1 MNPVTLSRC
10 KTSLLAA
17 ALGASLGM
25 LPSAQAATLSDD
37 KIRIGVLGDMSSVYA
52 DVCGPGCVTAVQ
64 MAVEDFGGQIDGK
77 PIEVVS
83 ADDQNKPDVGSA
95 IVRKWVDSEQVDM
108 VTGLVASSVT
118 GAVTNI
124 LGDAGK
130 IALIAGS
137 GSNAFTTSACS
148 PYNVHWTYDVVALA
162 QGTVKPMVQ
171 AGKKNWFFITA
182 DYAFGHALEKVATG
196 VIEAN
201 GGQVLGAVK
210 VPLGT
215 TDFSSYILQAQSS
228 GADVVAMANAGGDF
242 VNALK
247 NAAEFGLTDMMDVA
261 GLLVLTQSVQALDP
275 DVAGGLK
282 LTTGFYWDLDD
293 ASRDWSARFKA
304 RHGGIPSM
312 IHAGIYSATLHY
324 LNSIAASG
332 SDEGKVVMKHMKD
345 TRPNDFFARNAV
357 LRADGRMVH
366 DMYHVRIKPAEE
378 RRHDD
383 DIFEI
388 VEVIPGDQAYAAM
401 QPQCDFK

>member
-1 MNPVTLSRC
+1 MNPVTPSRC

-17 ALGASLGM
+17 ALSTALGM

-64 MAVEDFGGQIDGK
+64 MAVEDFGGQIAGK

-182 DYAFGHALEKVATG
+182 DYAFGHALETVASG

-201 GGQVLGAVK
+201 GGQVLGSVK

-275 DVAGGLK
+275 NVAGGLK

-293 ASRDWSARFKA
+293 ASREWSARFKS

-332 SDEGKVVMKHMKD
+332 SDEGKVVMQQMKAS
-345 TRPNDFFARNAV
+345 RPNDFFARNAV

-378 RRHDD
+378 RRHED

>member
-1 MNPVTLSRC
+1 MNPFPLSRF
-10 KTSLLAA
+10 KTSLLTA
-17 ALGASLGM
+17 ALSTSLG
-25 LPSAQAATLSDD
+25 LLSSVQAATLSDD
-37 KIRIGVLGDMSSVYA
+37 KVRIGVLGDMSSVYA
-52 DVCGPGCVTAVQ
+52 DVCGPGCVTAVE
-64 MAVEDFGGQIDGK
+64 MAVEDFGGQIDGR

-124 LGDAGK
+124 LDDTGK
-130 IALIAGS
+130 IALITGS

-171 AGKKNWFFITA
+171 AGKKKWFFITA
-182 DYAFGHALEKVATG
+182 DYAFGHALEKVASG

-201 GGQVLGAVK
+201 GGQVMGSVK

-215 TDFSSYILQAQSS
+215 NDFSSYILQAQSS

-275 DVAGGLK
+275 EVAGGLK

-293 ASRDWSARFKA
+293 ASREWSARFKA

-324 LNSIAASG
+324 LNSVAASG
-332 SDEGKVVMKHMKD
+332 SDEGKVVIQQMKD

-378 RRHDD
+378 RHHED